1 MFGSKA
7 NETAPIVKCYI
18 CGDLLF
24 EADAIMRYGR
34 SQDPMALWWRTR
46 TLHGKCIAAHA
57 EEYGHREG
65 DCPEL
70 DKLRKEVE

>member
-1 MFGSKA
+1 MFWSKA
-7 NETAPIVKCYI
+7 NETAPIVKCYL

-24 EADAIMRYGR
+24 EADAIMRYWNGCG
-34 SQDPMALWWRTR
+34 PWGWPR